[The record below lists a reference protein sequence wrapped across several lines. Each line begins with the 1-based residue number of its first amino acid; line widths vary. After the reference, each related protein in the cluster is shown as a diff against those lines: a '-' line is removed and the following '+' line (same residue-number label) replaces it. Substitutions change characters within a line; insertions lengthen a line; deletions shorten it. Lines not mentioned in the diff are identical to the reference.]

1 MYRQSN
7 CRKTPYVGISHHA
20 FNRRCSLKSIHWKS
34 SCFYFRLYSILANPQ
49 QTFPWLPVISPV
61 FRQIPRPP
69 VVLFVFHFYWCLI
82 AEAREHALKHLRSQ
96 TLSPEV
102 KKKYIPRY
110 NWGMQNWGER
120 NGKSMGFNPFQSPRS
135 WVRGFISTCT
145 RNVYPQVLVSL
156 FFNVFLQGVLS
167 AQDSDG
173 TRFGVCSGPVGRRQR
188 CCVWMWTSGT
198 CASATF
204 LNVIVLGWLHSRH
217 GVLHYPSTVYLCLFT
232 IIICFSLSK
241 EV

>member
-1 MYRQSN
+1 MLSTVDVPLNQS
-7 CRKTPYVGISHHA
+7 IE
-20 FNRRCSLKSIHWKS
+20 
-34 SCFYFRLYSILANPQ
+34 
-49 QTFPWLPVISPV
+49 SPV
-61 FRQIPRPP
+61 VFTLDFTRYWQIPSKHSHDCRLFHQFSAKSLGPQLSYLFFTFIGASLQRPGSMLWSIWEVRHWVRRSKKIYP
-69 VVLFVFHFYWCLI
+69 SVQLRDAKLGWKK
-82 AEAREHALKHLRSQ
+82 REKHGIQPIS
-96 TLSPEV
+96 
-102 KKKYIPRY
+102 I
-110 NWGMQNWGER
+110 
-120 NGKSMGFNPFQSPRS
+120 PRS